1 MEGKSVDEVTN
12 ETIKNGGVLAY
23 LYFDLHATKSDVL
36 QQLGVAVVH
45 KMLNERGVVFALG
58 EIEKPMETDGVFST
72 SVQIKILVESFAD
85 LVRICSDYSP
95 VAVEILRP
103 DEIKLSI
110 GKAQVLLMDVSVHS
124 HQLKKTLIE
133 KTYTRE
139 DWEKVKKVLEQRKRI
154 GEELMKKIKKKGD

>member
-1 MEGKSVDEVTN
+1 M
-12 ETIKNGGVLAY
+12 
-23 LYFDLHATKSDVL
+23 
-36 QQLGVAVVH
+36 
-45 KMLNERGVVFALG
+45 
-58 EIEKPMETDGVFST
+58 
-72 SVQIKILVESFAD
+72 
-85 LVRICSDYSP
+85 VRICSDYSP